1 MRCAA
6 SLRAAGLSVAIG
18 DVAETAGIALVTAT
32 VVDERR
38 VKLGDGRT
46 LDTATLA
53 RELAT

>member
-18 DVAETAGIALVTAT
+18 DVAETAGIAFVAAA

-46 LDTATLA
+46 LDTVTLA
-53 RELAT
+53 RELTT